1 MRIKFKT
8 VIWLAIP
15 PVMVSNATS
24 DGQQCHQHQQNLK
37 TMNRKKAPLYMIFYI
52 KFPLV

>member
-1 MRIKFKT
+1 MKIKFKT

-37 TMNRKKAPLYMIFYI
+37 TMNRKKDHDMRR
-52 KFPLV
+52 